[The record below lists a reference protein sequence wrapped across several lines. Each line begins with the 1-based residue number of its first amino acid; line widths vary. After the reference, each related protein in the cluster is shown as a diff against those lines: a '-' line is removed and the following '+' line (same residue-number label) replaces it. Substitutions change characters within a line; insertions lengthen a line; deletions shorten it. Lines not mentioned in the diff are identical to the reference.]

1 MICAFCRATA
11 LALAVVVGGSAAS
24 ASTYTL
30 GGANGQSSMYSYVAD
45 GVQMRVTGERKSF
58 FGWGSANVTRNV
70 GGLGVKGGWDTDSDL
85 DGFFKERI
93 TFSFGTPVK
102 LDNVLFS
109 DVDSDDQWDIFVDGA
124 LFANNSSMNAF
135 LFGGIM
141 ADTLTVR
148 ASDWDDSFRVKSVTT
163 RAGVIV
169 PAAVPV
175 PAAGLLLLSAL
186 VGFGALRRR
195 KRA

>member
-11 LALAVVVGGSAAS
+11 VAIAVVVGGSAAS
-24 ASTYTL
+24 ASTYNL
-30 GGANGQSSMYSYVAD
+30 GGANGQSPMYSYVAD
-45 GVQMRVTGERKSF
+45 GVQMHVTGERWS
-58 FGWGSANVTRNV
+58 FGWGSANVTRNAS
-70 GGLGVKGGWDTDSDL
+70 GLGVKGGWDKDSDL
-85 DGFFKERI
+85 DGFFDERI
-93 TFSFGTPVK
+93 TFSFGTTVK

-124 LFANNSSMNAF
+124 LFAKNSSMNAF

-141 ADTLTVR
+141 ADTLMVR
-148 ASDWDDSFRVKSVTT
+148 ATDWDDSFRVKSVTT
-163 RAGVIV
+163 RAGVIA